1 LTEGVIVPATKRLV
15 ALAASGAIAT
25 GALAAAG
32 IASAASA
39 PKLWQNPTHKVD
51 CGIMI
56 GGKNVLCSA
65 KPIPAP
71 PHTNS
76 TDGDPGFVSIGKTG
90 KPKLL
95 RLSQDSFEGSKT
107 GTEKSGTTWTFNGVN
122 CTIAAKSVTC
132 KNKSGHGF
140 EIYGGGKN
148 YKSF

>member
-1 LTEGVIVPATKRLV
+1 VHTTKRLV
-15 ALAASGAIAT
+15 ALAASGAIAA

-56 GGKNVLCSA
+56 GGEDVLCSA

-71 PHTNS
+71 PHTTS
-76 TDGDPGFVSIGKTG
+76 KDGDPGFVSIGRTG

-107 GTEKSGTTWTFNGVN
+107 GTEYNGTTWTYNGVN
-122 CTIAAKSVTC
+122 CKVATKSVTC
-132 KNKSGHGF
+132 TNKSGHGF

-148 YKSF
+148 YRSF